1 LFPKSGA
8 QNNPGGDCSVQ
19 LSYGDSLLAVYQAGT
34 DSDYKKSRIT
44 GWGVGCAMGSNRW
57 PRICSE
63 KKGMIVL
70 GMRGAVYGLATK
82 RISVCA
88 WKRSCFC

>member
-1 LFPKSGA
+1 
-8 QNNPGGDCSVQ
+8 
-19 LSYGDSLLAVYQAGT
+19 
-34 DSDYKKSRIT
+34 
-44 GWGVGCAMGSNRW
+44 
-57 PRICSE
+57 
-63 KKGMIVL
+63 MIVL